1 MAATAESPIQNL
13 CLVIKNWG
21 PSPASI
27 LLNGKPVPPEDV
39 KLGMLGSLEGNDL
52 VVWLSLKSTEKTII
66 SVK

>member
-1 MAATAESPIQNL
+1 MQN
-13 CLVIKNWG
+13 K
-21 PSPASI
+21 
-27 LLNGKPVPPEDV
+27 DV